1 MAGLISDIV
10 GGNVDSD
17 LDKLV
22 AKLAAVEK
30 ELDVING
37 KAISIKVDLQGV
49 GTLSELTNLYKQQ
62 DDILTKL
69 RSTSVQYVDTYKMAT
84 EAIAKHNGQTQKV
97 VAVSDK
103 IAATLLKEAKA
114 REVNARAADKEAA
127 LSEKVSRQKEKETQS
142 VEKAAA
148 AKQKAAEREIADYN
162 RGAAAADKAAAAKQ
176 REIDKEIANYN
187 KGAQAAQRHAEM
199 TAKQRERAEKTS
211 QKYQAELRKETQAIA
226 DKLAKETAA
235 LQIADN
241 AYIVLRNEYNKQS
254 TALKGM
260 IIQYGEA
267 DAAVIK
273 MKVDVDAMYQSLSK
287 AEQAVGQHQRKV
299 GQYQNA
305 TFALSQLIRE
315 APAFTYSVTT
325 GLMGIGNNIPILLDQ
340 FKLLRAEVGSTGKAL
355 KIMGA
360 SLFGFT
366 NLISIGLMVLTMYT
380 SGMFD
385 FSKGAEKASKAGNDF
400 NSTLKNI
407 NEEARST
414 ALVEIANTDKLFA
427 TSTDLNSAYSD
438 RVSAIEKLIS
448 LYPELL
454 GNLERE
460 DFLTGNVAGKQKIQD
475 IISYKS
481 AIEARKKSIE
491 EISKEIAAL
500 KSNTGLD
507 EDGLNKFG
515 ETYDPLDYNGSVFT
529 TRSPKT
535 EAEIKRL
542 TSLMEAFEFAKS
554 SFEKSLADLT
564 STRHAG
570 RIWVDIDN
578 DIKEQERLIKTTIGG
593 TKEHTKALSE
603 LKRYQEEM
611 DVYMGK
617 DKGKKPKK
625 DTISDDL
632 AVAKSDYELQ
642 LMLNQQKFA
651 NSRKTYFEE
660 QQLNADNLKA
670 TTDYGDRYL
679 SIVDNFNKRHLL
691 SENEYKKQLNEANK
705 ILLEGQ
711 IKAKEAG
718 DKIEE
723 EILKKKIQTNNE
735 MLKYIESLSKQRQEL
750 EKINREIDNIQDK
763 AASRKEYAESF
774 APYLEGFGFNTAFG
788 QQVKQKN
795 ADISSR
801 RTELGVLEGNKPNEA
816 SDPKTYGMRLL
827 QWETNVA
834 KEKENIA
841 KMEADRDEMYNQKM
855 IEGKKELARKTVE
868 LAQQAFEAINTIR
881 NNAFAAEQKQLEIQ
895 SQNLKLRTDQ
905 EMRAIDAKAGFEAS
919 KSNEKSKLAAETA
932 AKENEI
938 RAKSNELSLRQ
949 ARANKQAAQ
958 VSIITNTAA
967 SIIKAFVDFP
977 YPVAIPIAAALAAT
991 GAVQY
996 SVASSA
1002 PLPQYA
1008 KGTEGTTAERFI
1020 AGEKGAEL
1028 GVTPSGKTML
1038 FEKEGIYSAPLG
1050 TKIKTA
1056 DQTKKLM
1063 QYAING
1069 IGYNGESLNALSQNM
1084 HISLDDKKI
1093 VDSIKEQTHDI
1104 AVTLWKTKGNN
1115 NSSTQQAYIDAVR
1128 EQQNLI
1134 SKFK

>member
-22 AKLAAVEK
+22 AKLAVVEK

-69 RSTSVQYVDTYKMAT
+69 RSTSIQYVDTYKMAT
-84 EAIAKHNGQTQKV
+84 EVIKQHNGHSKEF
-97 VAVSDK
+97 VAVSQG
-103 IAATLLKEAKA
+103 IAKTTLEEARARKENAKA
-114 REVNARAADKEAA
+114 LLDEQKYIAA
-127 LSEKVSRQKEKETQS
+127 LSKEKENL
-142 VEKAAA
+142 EKKTVKA
-148 AKQKAAEREIADYN
+148 QQAAE
-162 RGAAAADKAAAAKQ
+162 
-176 REIDKEIANYN
+176 KESNAYL
-187 KGAQAAQRHAEM
+187 Q
-199 TAKQRERAEKTS
+199 
-211 QKYQAELRKETQAIA
+211 LRKT
-226 DKLAKETAA
+226 
-235 LQIADN
+235 
-241 AYIVLRNEYNKQS
+241 YNEQS

-267 DAAVIK
+267 DAAVLK
-273 MKVDVDAMYQSLSK
+273 MKADVDKMQLSLLK
-287 AEQAVGQHQRKV
+287 AEEAVGQHQRKV

-305 TFALSQLIRE
+305 TFALTQIIRE
-315 APAFTYSVTT
+315 APAFAYGINV
-325 GLMGIGNNIPILLDQ
+325 GIGALSNNLPQLIEQ
-340 FKLLRAEVGSTGKAL
+340 FQLLRATVGSTGTAL
-355 KIMGA
+355 KIFATSMF
-360 SLFGFT
+360 SISNIFT
-366 NLISIGLMVLTMYT
+366 LAYTGLMLYT

-385 FSKGAEKASKAGNDF
+385 FSKEADKAAKSGSDF
-400 NSTLKNI
+400 NATLKGI

-414 ALVEIANTDKLFA
+414 ALIEIANTDKLFA

-438 RVSAIEKLIS
+438 RVAAIEKLIS

-475 IISYKS
+475 IISYRS

-491 EISKEIAAL
+491 EISKEISAL

-515 ETYDPLDYNGSVFT
+515 ETYDPLDYTGSVFS

-542 TSLMEAFEFAKS
+542 TSLMESFDFAKN

-570 RIWVDIDN
+570 RIWMDIDN
-578 DIKEQERLIKTTIGG
+578 DIKQQERLVKTTVQG

-603 LKRYQEEM
+603 LKRYQDEM

-632 AVAKSDYELQ
+632 AAAKSDYELQ

-660 QQLNADNLKA
+660 QQLNEDNLKA
-670 TTDYGDRYL
+670 TEDYGDKFTK
-679 SIVDNFNKRHLL
+679 IVEKFNKKHLL
-691 SENEYKKQLNEANK
+691 TENEHIKLINDANK

-723 EILKKKIQTNNE
+723 DILKKKIQTNNE

-774 APYLEGFGFNTAFG
+774 ATYLEGFGFNTAFG

-795 ADISSR
+795 IDIEGQRDKVDLAREDWANEGSKGSKGNPL
-801 RTELGVLEGNKPNEA
+801 ELLK
-816 SDPKTYGMRLL
+816 L
-827 QWETNVA
+827 QTKA
-834 KEKENIA
+834 QQEKKNLDQ
-841 KMEADRDEMYNQKM
+841 MESEREDMYNQKM
-855 IEGKKELARKTVE
+855 IEGKRELARKTVE
-868 LAQQAFEAINTIR
+868 LAKTAFDALNTIR

-895 SQNLKLRTDQ
+895 SQNLKIRTDQ
-905 EMRAIDAKAGFEAS
+905 QMRAIDAKAGFEVS
-919 KSNEKSKLAAETA
+919 KANERTKLAAETA

-938 RAKSNELSLRQ
+938 RSKYNQLALRQ
-949 ARANKQAAQ
+949 AIANKQAAQ
-958 VSIITNTAA
+958 AEVISQTA
-967 SIIKAFVDFP
+967 
-977 YPVAIPIAAALAAT
+977 VAIISTMASYAKLGPAGIALGIGLSAAIAGIGAAQYA
-991 GAVQY
+991 AV
-996 SVASSA
+996 SSA

>member
-1 MAGLISDIV
+1 MAGFVSDIL
-10 GGNVDSD
+10 GGDVESD

-62 DDILTKL
+62 DEILTKL
-69 RSTSVQYVDTYKMAT
+69 RSTSIQYVDTYKMAT
-84 EAIAKHNGQTQKV
+84 EVIKQHNGHSKEF
-97 VAVSDK
+97 VAVSQG
-103 IAATLLKEAKA
+103 IAKTTLEEAKA
-114 REVNARAADKEAA
+114 RQANAKAILDEQKYVAA
-127 LSEKVSRQKEKETQS
+127 LAKEKENLEKKA
-142 VEKAAA
+142 EKAA
-148 AKQKAAEREIADYN
+148 Q
-162 RGAAAADKAAAAKQ
+162 AAAK
-176 REIDKEIANYN
+176 E
-187 KGAQAAQRHAEM
+187 
-199 TAKQRERAEKTS
+199 S
-211 QKYQAELRKETQAIA
+211 
-226 DKLAKETAA
+226 
-235 LQIADN
+235 N
-241 AYIVLRNEYNKQS
+241 AYLQLRTAYNEQS

-260 IIQYGEA
+260 VVQYGAA

-273 MKVDVDAMYQSLSK
+273 MKADVDKMYVSLLK
-287 AEQAVGQHQRKV
+287 AEEAVGQHQRKV

-305 TFALSQLIRE
+305 TFALTQIIRE
-315 APAFTYSVTT
+315 APAFAYGINV
-325 GLMGIGNNIPILLDQ
+325 GIGSLSNNLPQLIEQ
-340 FKLLRAEVGSTGKAL
+340 FQLLRATVGSTGTAL
-355 KIMGA
+355 KIFATSMF
-360 SLFGFT
+360 SISNIFT
-366 NLISIGLMVLTMYT
+366 LAYTGLMLYT

-385 FSKGAEKASKAGNDF
+385 FSEKADKAAKAGNDF
-400 NSTLKNI
+400 QSTLKKI
-407 NEEARST
+407 NEEAKNT

-475 IISYKS
+475 IISYR
-481 AIEARKKSIE
+481 AGIEARKKSIE
-491 EISKEIAAL
+491 EIKKEITDL
-500 KSNTGLD
+500 KTNSGLD

-617 DKGKKPKK
+617 DKDKDKGKKPKK

-632 AVAKSDYELQ
+632 AAAKSDYELQ

-660 QQLNADNLKA
+660 QQLKDDNLKA
-670 TTDYGDRYL
+670 AMEYGERYMM
-679 SIVDNFNKRHLL
+679 IVEDFNNKELL
-691 SENEYKKQLNEANK
+691 TENEHIKLINEANK

-774 APYLEGFGFNTAFG
+774 ATYLEGFGFNTAFG

-795 ADISSR
+795 IDIEGQRDKVDLVREDWANEGAKGSKGNPL
-801 RTELGVLEGNKPNEA
+801 ELLK
-816 SDPKTYGMRLL
+816 L
-827 QWETNVA
+827 QTKA
-834 KEKENIA
+834 QQEKKNLDQ
-841 KMEADRDEMYNQKM
+841 MEAEREEMYNQKM

-868 LAQQAFEAINTIR
+868 LAKTAFEAINTIR
-881 NNAFAAEQKQLEIQ
+881 NNGFAAEQKHLEIQ
-895 SQNLKLRTDQ
+895 SQNLKMRTDQ
-905 EMRAIDAKAGFEAS
+905 QMRAIDAKAGFEVS
-919 KSNEKSKLAAETA
+919 KANERTKLASETA

-938 RAKSNELSLRQ
+938 RSKYNQLALRQ
-949 ARANKQAAQ
+949 AIANKQAAQ
-958 VSIITNTAA
+958 AEVISQTA
-967 SIIKAFVDFP
+967 
-977 YPVAIPIAAALAAT
+977 VAIISTMASYAKLGPAGIALGIGLSAAIAGIGAAQYA
-991 GAVQY
+991 AV
-996 SVASSA
+996 SSA

-1008 KGTEGTTAERFI
+1008 KGTEGTTQERFI

-1069 IGYNGESLNALSQNM
+1069 IGYNGDSLNALSQNM

-1104 AVTLWKTKGNN
+1104 AITLWKTKGNN
-1115 NSSTQQAYIDAVR
+1115 NNSTQQAYIDAVR

>member
-37 KAISIKVDLQGV
+37 KAITIKVDLQGV

-62 DDILTKL
+62 DEILTKL

-84 EAIAKHNGQTQKV
+84 EVIKQHNGHSKEF
-97 VAVSDK
+97 VAVSQG
-103 IAATLLKEAKA
+103 IAKTTAEEARARKENAKA
-114 REVNARAADKEAA
+114 LLDEQKYVAA
-127 LSEKVSRQKEKETQS
+127 LAKEKEAL
-142 VEKAAA
+142 EKKTVKA
-148 AKQKAAEREIADYN
+148 QQAAE
-162 RGAAAADKAAAAKQ
+162 
-176 REIDKEIANYN
+176 KENNAYL
-187 KGAQAAQRHAEM
+187 Q
-199 TAKQRERAEKTS
+199 
-211 QKYQAELRKETQAIA
+211 LRKT
-226 DKLAKETAA
+226 
-235 LQIADN
+235 
-241 AYIVLRNEYNKQS
+241 YNEQS

-267 DAAVIK
+267 DAAVVK
-273 MKVDVDAMYQSLSK
+273 MKADVDKMYTSLLK

-305 TFALSQLIRE
+305 ILALSQIIRE

-325 GLMGIGNNIPILLDQ
+325 GLTGIGNNIPILLDQ

-355 KIMGA
+355 KILGA

-366 NLISIGLMVLTMYT
+366 NLVSLGLTVLTLYT
-380 SGMFD
+380 SGFFD
-385 FSKGAEKASKAGNDF
+385 FSKEADKAAKSGNDF
-400 NSTLKNI
+400 NATLKGI

-414 ALVEIANTDKLFA
+414 ALIEIANTDKLFA

-438 RVSAIEKLIS
+438 RVAAIEKLIS

-491 EISKEIAAL
+491 EINKEISAL

-507 EDGLNKFG
+507 DDGLNKFG
-515 ETYDPLDYNGSVFT
+515 ETYDPLDYTGSVFS

-535 EAEIKRL
+535 EAEIRRL
-542 TSLMEAFEFAKS
+542 TSLRESFEFAKD

-570 RIWVDIDN
+570 RIWMDIDN
-578 DIKEQERLIKTTIGG
+578 DIKQQERLVKTTVQG

-611 DVYMGK
+611 DVYMGR
-617 DKGKKPKK
+617 DKQKKEKK

-632 AVAKSDYELQ
+632 AAAKSDYELQ
-642 LMLNQQKFA
+642 LMLNQQKFV
-651 NSRKTYFEE
+651 NSRKTYHEE

-670 TTDYGDRYL
+670 TMEYGERYTM
-679 SIVDNFNKRHLL
+679 IVEEFNKKHLIT
-691 SENEYKKQLNEANK
+691 ENEHIKLINEANK

-750 EKINREIDNIQDK
+750 EKINREIDAIQDK

-795 ADISSR
+795 QDISSR
-801 RTELGVLEGNKPNEA
+801 KTELGVLQGQKPTEE
-816 SDPKTYGMRLL
+816 SDPKSYGMRLL

-834 KEKENIA
+834 KERENIA

-855 IEGKKELARKTVE
+855 IEGKKRV
-868 LAQQAFEAINTIR
+868 AQATIDFATTAINEIQAR
-881 NNAFAAEQKQLEIQ
+881 QEDSYKRQLAYIDEMQRKAMVNSQLEIQ
-895 SQNLKLRTDQ
+895 AIQGRTAYQ
-905 EMRAIDAKAGFEAS
+905 IE
-919 KSNEKSKLAAETA
+919 
-932 AKENEI
+932 KENEI
-938 RAKSNELSLRQ
+938 AKVTAQ
-949 ARANKQAAQ
+949 ARSQEAAFEAERRSIAIAQAKFTRQNAIATAILNGAVGVTKIWAEYAAQ
-958 VSIITNTAA
+958 PI
-967 SIIKAFVDFP
+967 
-977 YPVAIPIAAALAAT
+977 IAAALTALQA
-991 GAVQY
+991 GV
-996 SVASSA
+996 VASQIARAQSA
-1002 PLPQYA
+1002 PVPTYA
-1008 KGTEGTTAERFI
+1008 KGTDDHRGGLAIIGDGGEPEFVTTPTGRSFWS
-1020 AGEKGAEL
+1020 KSTSTL
-1028 GVTPSGKTML
+1028 VDLPKHSTVTPL
-1038 FEKEGIYSAPLG
+1038 H
-1050 TKIKTA
+1050 KI
-1056 DQTKKLM
+1056 Q
-1063 QYAING
+1063 QFAING
-1069 IGYNGESLNALSQNM
+1069 VGMSAQVIKELSNNKESLNDKRIVQKLEDIHDAFISSALRN
-1084 HISLDDKKI
+1084 KTN
-1093 VDSIKEQTHDI
+1093 VNVNIK
-1104 AVTLWKTKGNN
+1104 
-1115 NSSTQQAYIDAVR
+1115 STTNRRIYNQ
-1128 EQQNLI
+1128 L
-1134 SKFK
+1134 

>member
-37 KAISIKVDLQGV
+37 KAITIKVDLQGV

-62 DDILTKL
+62 DEILTKL

-84 EAIAKHNGQTQKV
+84 EVIKQHNGHSKEF
-97 VAVSDK
+97 VAVSQG
-103 IAATLLKEAKA
+103 IAKTTAEESRARKENAKA
-114 REVNARAADKEAA
+114 LLDEQKYVAA
-127 LSEKVSRQKEKETQS
+127 LAKEKEAL
-142 VEKAAA
+142 EKKTVKA
-148 AKQKAAEREIADYN
+148 QQAAE
-162 RGAAAADKAAAAKQ
+162 
-176 REIDKEIANYN
+176 KENNAYL
-187 KGAQAAQRHAEM
+187 Q
-199 TAKQRERAEKTS
+199 
-211 QKYQAELRKETQAIA
+211 LRKT
-226 DKLAKETAA
+226 
-235 LQIADN
+235 
-241 AYIVLRNEYNKQS
+241 YNEQS

-267 DAAVIK
+267 DAAVVK
-273 MKVDVDAMYQSLSK
+273 MKADVDKMYTSLLK

-305 TFALSQLIRE
+305 ILALSQIIRE

-325 GLMGIGNNIPILLDQ
+325 GLTGIGNNIPILLDQ

-355 KIMGA
+355 KILGA

-366 NLISIGLMVLTMYT
+366 NLVSLGLTVLTLYT
-380 SGMFD
+380 SGFFD
-385 FSKGAEKASKAGNDF
+385 FSKEADKAAKSGNDF
-400 NSTLKNI
+400 NATLKGI

-414 ALVEIANTDKLFA
+414 ALIEIANTDKLFA

-438 RVSAIEKLIS
+438 RVAAIEKLIS

-491 EISKEIAAL
+491 EINKEISAL

-507 EDGLNKFG
+507 DDGLNKFG
-515 ETYDPLDYNGSVFT
+515 ETYDPLDYTGSVFS

-535 EAEIKRL
+535 EAEIRRL
-542 TSLMEAFEFAKS
+542 TSLRESFEFAKD

-570 RIWVDIDN
+570 RIWMDIDN
-578 DIKEQERLIKTTIGG
+578 DIKQQERLVKTTVQG

-611 DVYMGK
+611 DVYMGR
-617 DKGKKPKK
+617 DKQKKEKK

-632 AVAKSDYELQ
+632 AAAKSDYELQ
-642 LMLNQQKFA
+642 LMLNQQKFV
-651 NSRKTYFEE
+651 NSRKTYHEE

-670 TTDYGDRYL
+670 TMEYGERYTM
-679 SIVDNFNKRHLL
+679 IVEEFNKKHLIT
-691 SENEYKKQLNEANK
+691 ENEHIKLINEANK

-750 EKINREIDNIQDK
+750 EKINREIDAIQDK

-795 ADISSR
+795 QDISSR
-801 RTELGVLEGNKPNEA
+801 KTELGVLQGQKPTEE
-816 SDPKTYGMRLL
+816 SDPKSYGMRLL

-834 KEKENIA
+834 KERENIA

-855 IEGKKELARKTVE
+855 IEGKKELAKKTIE
-868 LAQQAFEAINTIR
+868 LAQEAYNAIR
-881 NNAFAAEQKQLEIQ
+881 QIQDNAIAAEQKGLEIQ
-895 SQNLKLRTDQ
+895 MRQLQLRTEQ
-905 EMRAIDAKAGFEAS
+905 EMRMIDAKTGFAVS
-919 KSNEKSKLAAETA
+919 KSNEKQRVAAQAA
-932 AKENEI
+932 AKENELQ
-938 RAKSNELSLRQ
+938 AKSNELALKA
-949 ARANKQAAQ
+949 ARANKMAAQ
-958 VSIITNTAA
+958 GSIIMNTASA
-967 SIIKAFVDFP
+967 IIKAFNDFP
-977 YPVAIPIAAALAAT
+977 YPVAVPIAAVLAAT

-996 SVASSA
+996 AAASSA
-1002 PLPQYA
+1002 PLPQYE
-1008 KGTEGTTAERFI
+1008 KGTDTGTTSEKFI

-1028 GVTPSGKTML
+1028 GITPSGKTML
-1038 FEKEGIYSAPLG
+1038 FEKKGIYSAPLG

-1069 IGYNGESLNALSQNM
+1069 IGYNANSISELSQNL

-1093 VDSIKEQTHDI
+1093 IDTIKEQTHDI
-1104 AVTLWKTKGNN
+1104 AVTLWKTKGDRS
-1115 NSSTQQAYIDAVR
+1115 SSTQQAYIDAVR
-1128 EQQNLI
+1128 EQHNLI
-1134 SKFK
+1134 AKL

>member
-1 MAGLISDIV
+1 MAGLISEVI

-37 KAISIKVDLQGV
+37 KAITIKVDLQGV
-49 GTLSELTNLYKQQ
+49 GTLSELTSLYKQQ
-62 DDILTKL
+62 DEILTKL

-84 EAIAKHNGQTQKV
+84 EVIKQHNGQTLKV
-97 VAVSDK
+97 VEVSKRLADNMLTEAK
-103 IAATLLKEAKA
+103 TRRENVKTLIDEVKYTDALEKKKEELEKKTEKARIAA
-114 REVNARAADKEAA
+114 
-127 LSEKVSRQKEKETQS
+127 EKESNAYLQ
-142 VEKAAA
+142 
-148 AKQKAAEREIADYN
+148 
-162 RGAAAADKAAAAKQ
+162 
-176 REIDKEIANYN
+176 
-187 KGAQAAQRHAEM
+187 
-199 TAKQRERAEKTS
+199 
-211 QKYQAELRKETQAIA
+211 LRKT
-226 DKLAKETAA
+226 
-235 LQIADN
+235 
-241 AYIVLRNEYNKQS
+241 YNEQS

-267 DAAVIK
+267 DAAVVK
-273 MKVDVDAMYQSLSK
+273 MKADVDKMYTSLLK
-287 AEQAVGQHQRKV
+287 AEQAVGQHQRQV

-305 TFALSQLIRE
+305 TFAMSQLLRE
-315 APAFTYSVTT
+315 APSFAYSMST
-325 GLMGIGNNIPILLDQ
+325 GFLALSNNIPILVDQ
-340 FKLLRAEVGSTGKAL
+340 ITAL
-355 KIMGA
+355 KEANEKLKASGQATIPVWKTLMGA
-360 SLFGFT
+360 ITSPAGLITIAVAAITLF
-366 NLISIGLMVLTMYT
+366 SARW
-380 SGMFD
+380 
-385 FSKGAEKASKAGNDF
+385 KGASDNMTEAEKSANKLKDTISELSDKTIKGYIEELNASQDLFESAQDLGLTYD
-400 NSTLKNI
+400 
-407 NEEARST
+407 ARV
-414 ALVEIANTDKLFA
+414 A
-427 TSTDLNSAYSD
+427 
-438 RVSAIEKLIS
+438 AIEKLIQ

-454 GNLERE
+454 SNMDNEAMMSDKMVEKQNLISQILSKRE
-460 DFLTGNVAGKQKIQD
+460 YIKYYKGIVDEITKTRNELEKQFADKNKAGGFYNPFSDEGTTKAIKEHQAQIQKLNNDIADAAKMAKILQD
-475 IISYKS
+475 ELKYIMNPKHEGRILSDIDADIREQQRKRDNN
-481 AIEARKKSIE
+481 AIDKKEHIEAIARL
-491 EISKEIAAL
+491 KE
-500 KSNTGLD
+500 LD
-507 EDGLNKFG
+507 EERRKFLG
-515 ETYDPLDYNGSVFT
+515 
-529 TRSPKT
+529 
-535 EAEIKRL
+535 
-542 TSLMEAFEFAKS
+542 
-554 SFEKSLADLT
+554 
-564 STRHAG
+564 
-570 RIWVDIDN
+570 
-578 DIKEQERLIKTTIGG
+578 
-593 TKEHTKALSE
+593 
-603 LKRYQEEM
+603 M
-611 DVYMGK
+611 DK
-617 DKGKKPKK
+617 DKKKK
-625 DTISDDL
+625 DTISDEL
-632 AVAKSDYELQ
+632 ADAKADYEIQLQ
-642 LMLNQQKFA
+642 LNRQKFL
-651 NSRKTYFEE
+651 NSRQTYTEEE
-660 QQLNADNLKA
+660 QLNRDNLQA
-670 TTDYGDRYL
+670 TKDYGERYVL
-679 SIVDNFNKRHLL
+679 IVEDYNKRVGL
-691 SENEYKKQLNEANK
+691 SEEEHTKHLKEAHK
-705 ILLEGQ
+705 LLLEGLN
-711 IKAKEAG
+711 KAKEAE
-718 DKIEE
+718 DKIQE
-723 EILKKKIQTNNE
+723 EIIKKHIQANE
-735 MLKYIESLSKQRQEL
+735 QMQKYIEGLSKQRQEL
-750 EKINREIDNIQDK
+750 EKINREIDAIQDK

-795 ADISSR
+795 LDIEAQRSKVDLASEAEANEGVKGSMADAIK
-801 RTELGVLEGNKPNEA
+801 LGQLRI
-816 SDPKTYGMRLL
+816 KTAEETKSL
-827 QWETNVA
+827 QQ
-834 KEKENIA
+834 
-841 KMEADRDEMYNQKM
+841 MEADRDEMYNQKM

-919 KSNEKSKLAAETA
+919 KANEKSKLAAETA

-938 RAKSNELSLRQ
+938 RAKSNELALRQ

-1008 KGTEGTTAERFI
+1008 KGTEGTTQERFI

-1028 GVTPSGKTML
+1028 GITPSGKTML

-1069 IGYNGESLNALSQNM
+1069 IGYNGESLNALNQNM

-1093 VDSIKEQTHDI
+1093 VDTIKEQTHDI

>member
-84 EAIAKHNGQTQKV
+84 EVIKQHNGHSKEF
-97 VAVSDK
+97 VAVSQG
-103 IAATLLKEAKA
+103 IAKTTLEEARARKENAKA
-114 REVNARAADKEAA
+114 LLDEQKYIAA
-127 LSEKVSRQKEKETQS
+127 LSKEKEAL
-142 VEKAAA
+142 EKKTVKA
-148 AKQKAAEREIADYN
+148 QQAAE
-162 RGAAAADKAAAAKQ
+162 
-176 REIDKEIANYN
+176 KENNAYL
-187 KGAQAAQRHAEM
+187 Q
-199 TAKQRERAEKTS
+199 
-211 QKYQAELRKETQAIA
+211 LRKT
-226 DKLAKETAA
+226 
-235 LQIADN
+235 
-241 AYIVLRNEYNKQS
+241 YNEQS

-267 DAAVIK
+267 DAAVVK
-273 MKVDVDAMYQSLSK
+273 MKADVDKMYISLGK
-287 AEQAVGQHQRKV
+287 AEEAVGQHQRKV

-305 TFALSQLIRE
+305 TFALTQIIRE
-315 APAFTYSVTT
+315 APAFAYGINV
-325 GLMGIGNNIPILLDQ
+325 GIGALSNNLPQLIEQ
-340 FKLLRAEVGSTGKAL
+340 FQLLRATVGSTGTAL
-355 KIMGA
+355 KIFATSMF
-360 SLFGFT
+360 SISNIFT
-366 NLISIGLMVLTMYT
+366 LAYTGLMLYT

-385 FSKGAEKASKAGNDF
+385 FSKEADKAAKSGNDF
-400 NSTLKNI
+400 NATLKGI

-414 ALVEIANTDKLFA
+414 ALIEIANTDKLFA

-438 RVSAIEKLIS
+438 RVAAIEKLIS

-491 EISKEIAAL
+491 EISKEISAL

-515 ETYDPLDYNGSVFT
+515 ETYDPLDYTGSVFS

-542 TSLMEAFEFAKS
+542 TSLKESFEFAKD

-570 RIWVDIDN
+570 RIWMDIDN
-578 DIKEQERLIKTTIGG
+578 DIKQQERLVKTTVQG

-617 DKGKKPKK
+617 EKKKPKK

-632 AVAKSDYELQ
+632 AAAKSDYELQ

-670 TTDYGDRYL
+670 TMEYGERYTR
-679 SIVDNFNKRHLL
+679 IVEDFNNKHLL
-691 SENEYKKQLNEANK
+691 TENEHIKHINDANK

-774 APYLEGFGFNTAFG
+774 APVLEGFGFNNAFG

-795 ADISSR
+795 ADISAR
-801 RTELGVLEGNKPNEA
+801 KTELGVLEGQKPTEA
-816 SDPKTYGMRLL
+816 SDPKTYGLRLL
-827 QWETNVA
+827 QWETNIA

-855 IEGKKELARKTVE
+855 IEGKKRV
-868 LAQQAFEAINTIR
+868 AQATIDFATTAINEIQAKQEDSYKR
-881 NNAFAAEQKQLEIQ
+881 QIAYIDEMQRKAIINSQLEIQ
-895 SQNLKLRTDQ
+895 SIQGRTAYQ
-905 EMRAIDAKAGFEAS
+905 IE
-919 KSNEKSKLAAETA
+919 
-932 AKENEI
+932 KENEI
-938 RAKSNELSLRQ
+938 AKVTAQ
-949 ARANKQAAQ
+949 ARSQEAAFEAEKRSISIAQAKFTRQNA
-958 VSIITNTAA
+958 IATAILNGA
-967 SIIKAFVDFP
+967 VGVTKIWSEYSGNPI
-977 YPVAIPIAAALAAT
+977 IAAALTALQA
-991 GAVQY
+991 GVI
-996 SVASSA
+996 ASQIQRAQSA
-1002 PLPQYA
+1002 PVPMYA
-1008 KGTEGTTAERFI
+1008 KGTSDHKGGLAVI
-1020 AGEKGAEL
+1020 GDGGEPEFVSTPTGKSFWSKSTSTL
-1028 GVTPSGKTML
+1028 IDLPKHSTVTPLSKMQQFAANGVGLSSQTISELNNTKETL
-1038 FEKEGIYSAPLG
+1038 NDKRIVEKLEDIHEAFIS
-1050 TKIKTA
+1050 
-1056 DQTKKLM
+1056 
-1063 QYAING
+1063 
-1069 IGYNGESLNALSQNM
+1069 NM
-1084 HISLDDKKI
+1084 MRGRTN
-1093 VDSIKEQTHDI
+1093 VNVSIK
-1104 AVTLWKTKGNN
+1104 
-1115 NSSTQQAYIDAVR
+1115 STTNRRIYNQQ
-1128 EQQNLI
+1128 
-1134 SKFK
+1134 

>member
-84 EAIAKHNGQTQKV
+84 EVIKQHNGHSKEF
-97 VAVSDK
+97 VAVSQG
-103 IAATLLKEAKA
+103 IAKTTLEEARARKENAKA
-114 REVNARAADKEAA
+114 LLDEQKYIAA
-127 LSEKVSRQKEKETQS
+127 LSKEKENL
-142 VEKAAA
+142 EKKTVKA
-148 AKQKAAEREIADYN
+148 QQAAE
-162 RGAAAADKAAAAKQ
+162 
-176 REIDKEIANYN
+176 KESNAYL
-187 KGAQAAQRHAEM
+187 Q
-199 TAKQRERAEKTS
+199 
-211 QKYQAELRKETQAIA
+211 LRKT
-226 DKLAKETAA
+226 
-235 LQIADN
+235 
-241 AYIVLRNEYNKQS
+241 YNEQS

-267 DAAVIK
+267 DAAVLK
-273 MKVDVDAMYQSLSK
+273 MKADVDKMQLSLLK
-287 AEQAVGQHQRKV
+287 AEEAVGQHQRKV

-305 TFALSQLIRE
+305 TFALTQIIRE
-315 APAFTYSVTT
+315 APAFAYGINV
-325 GLMGIGNNIPILLDQ
+325 GIGALSNNLPQLIEQ
-340 FKLLRAEVGSTGKAL
+340 FQLLRATVGSTGTAL
-355 KIMGA
+355 KIFATSMF
-360 SLFGFT
+360 SISNIFT
-366 NLISIGLMVLTMYT
+366 LAYTGLMLYT

-385 FSKGAEKASKAGNDF
+385 FSKEADKAAKSGNDF
-400 NSTLKNI
+400 NATLKGI

-414 ALVEIANTDKLFA
+414 ALIEIANTDKLFA

-438 RVSAIEKLIS
+438 RVAAIEKLIS

-491 EISKEIAAL
+491 EINKEISAL

-515 ETYDPLDYNGSVFT
+515 ETYDPLDYTGSVFS

-542 TSLMEAFEFAKS
+542 TSLKESFEFAKD

-570 RIWVDIDN
+570 RIWMDIDN
-578 DIKEQERLIKTTIGG
+578 DIKQQERLVKTTVQG

-617 DKGKKPKK
+617 DKQGKTKMDEMQAAIKLEEELYKK
-625 DTISDDL
+625 HKIAIDAEYEKNRVLETESGAADINAKLREQANERQRQAAEIHSNKLLAILTKYHGKVGESEDMYKARQIQAQNDLDEVKNASNEKDKKIAEEKLKRHEEENRQIDEWIDKMKAAQFQLDKTYAEIDAIKEKAANNKEYADGVMPFFEGLGFDMSLKRNIKQRNVDIKRHTGTKAGLETDL
-632 AVAKSDYELQ
+632 AGEQALSDMGMGDGLKIVAIKQKIADEEKSIKELEV
-642 LMLNQQKFA
+642 A
-651 NSRKTYFEE
+651 N
-660 QQLNADNLKA
+660 
-670 TTDYGDRYL
+670 
-679 SIVDNFNKRHLL
+679 
-691 SENEYKKQLNEANK
+691 ENEY
-705 ILLEGQ
+705 
-711 IKAKEAG
+711 
-718 DKIEE
+718 
-723 EILKKKIQTNNE
+723 
-735 MLKYIESLSKQRQEL
+735 
-750 EKINREIDNIQDK
+750 
-763 AASRKEYAESF
+763 
-774 APYLEGFGFNTAFG
+774 
-788 QQVKQKN
+788 
-795 ADISSR
+795 
-801 RTELGVLEGNKPNEA
+801 
-816 SDPKTYGMRLL
+816 
-827 QWETNVA
+827 
-834 KEKENIA
+834 
-841 KMEADRDEMYNQKM
+841 NQKI
-855 IEGKKELARKTVE
+855 IEGKKELARKTID
-868 LAQQAFEAINTIR
+868 LAKEAMSAINTIR
-881 NNAFAAEQKQLEIQ
+881 NNAFAAEQQQLDIQ
-895 SQNLKLRTDQ
+895 TRNLKIQTEQ
-905 EMRAIDAKAGFEAS
+905 QMRAIDAKAGFEAS
-919 KSNEKSKLAAETA
+919 KANEKTILAAQTA

-938 RAKSNELSLRQ
+938 RSKYNQLALRQ
-949 ARANKQAAQ
+949 AIANKQAAQ
-958 VSIITNTAA
+958 AEVISQTA
-967 SIIKAFVDFP
+967 
-977 YPVAIPIAAALAAT
+977 VAIISTMASYAKLGPAGIALGIGLSAAIAGIGAAQYA
-991 GAVQY
+991 AV
-996 SVASSA
+996 SSA